1 MKSRF
6 AAAAVIGLAL
16 FGLSFSAL
24 RAQATKSVWDG
35 VYSEAQAKEGADLY
49 GQQCASC
56 HGDTLAGGEEAPPLA
71 GGDFLSNWN
80 GLTAGDLF
88 ERIRTTMPLSKPQS
102 LSRDVNAKILAY
114 IFSVNKFPAGKTDMP
129 TQTEVLK
136 GITIQASKP

>member
-1 MKSRF
+1 MKFRF
-6 AAAAVIGLAL
+6 AAAAVLGLTA

-35 VYSEAQAKEGADLY
+35 VYSDAQARDGAELY

-102 LSRDVNAKILAY
+102 LSREVNAKILAY

-129 TQTEVLK
+129 MQTEILK

>member
-1 MKSRF
+1 MKFRF
-6 AAAAVIGLAL
+6 AAAAVLGLTA

-35 VYSEAQAKEGADLY
+35 VYSDAQARDGAELY

-102 LSRDVNAKILAY
+102 LSREVNAKILAY

-129 TQTEVLK
+129 LQTEILK
-136 GITIQASKP
+136 GIQIQSSKP

>member
-1 MKSRF
+1 MKFRF
-6 AAAAVIGLAL
+6 AAAAVLGLTA

-35 VYSEAQAKEGADLY
+35 VYSDAQARDGAELY

-71 GGDFLSNWN
+71 CGDFLSNWN

-102 LSRDVNAKILAY
+102 LSREVNAKILAY

-129 TQTEVLK
+129 LQTEILK
-136 GITIQASKP
+136 GIQIQSSKP

>member
-6 AAAAVIGLAL
+6 VAAAVVGLTV

-24 RAQATKSVWDG
+24 RAQSTRSIWDG
-35 VYSEAQAKEGADLY
+35 VYSDAQAKDGAALY
-49 GQQCASC
+49 AQNCASC
-56 HGDTLAGGEEAPPLA
+56 HGDTLGGGEEAPPLA

-80 GLTAGDLF
+80 GLSAGDLF

-102 LSRDVNAKILAY
+102 LSREVNGKILAY
-114 IFSVNKFPAGKTDMP
+114 IFSVNKFPAGKTELP

-136 GITIQASKP
+136 GIQIQASKP